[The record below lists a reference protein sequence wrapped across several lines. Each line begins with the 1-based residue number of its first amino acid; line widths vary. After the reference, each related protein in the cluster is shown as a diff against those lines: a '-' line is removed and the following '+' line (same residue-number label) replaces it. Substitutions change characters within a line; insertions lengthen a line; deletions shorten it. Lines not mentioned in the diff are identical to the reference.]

1 MTGTLH
7 RTLLRRPW
15 AVWLAVLI
23 AVFAA
28 LAPTVS
34 HALARTYRVASMETD
49 HCSSVG
55 LMPTA
60 ANSTGS
66 TDGQGSA
73 AALVHC
79 PLCLHVTDRVALLP
93 VVALPPLLLPDA
105 SPPPRVQQV
114 FFFSTYL
121 AHAPPPR
128 GPPGFQSY
136 QRSSA

>member
-1 MTGTLH
+1 MRHTLH
-7 RTLLRRPW
+7 RTLVHRPW

-28 LAPTVS
+28 LAPAVSQAFAPAQGATPMAMDICTSGDTVPV
-34 HALARTYRVASMETD
+34 LTD
-49 HCSSVG
+49 SPAVPS
-55 LMPTA
+55 TA
-60 ANSTGS
+60 KS
-66 TDGQGSA
+66 
-73 AALVHC
+73 LEHC
-79 PLCLHVTDRVALLP
+79 PLCLHSADRVAVLP
-93 VVALPPLLLPDA
+93 VVALPPLLAPDA

-136 QRSSA
+136 QSSSA

>member
-1 MTGTLH
+1 MTCTPH

-23 AVFAA
+23 AVFSA

-34 HALARTYRVASMETD
+34 HALALAYRVAPMEASY
-49 HCSSVG
+49 CSSMGGVD
-55 LMPTA
+55 A
-60 ANSTGS
+60 VSDAS
-66 TDGQGSA
+66 DGQGVAS
-73 AALVHC
+73 ALVHC
-79 PLCLHVTDRVALLP
+79 PFCLHSADRVAVLP
-93 VVALPPLLLPDA
+93 AVALTPLLLPGA
-105 SPPPRVQQV
+105 SPPHSVQQV

-136 QRSSA
+136 QSSSA